1 MFYHKNEN
9 NMVKQFLMNLLL
21 AFIWVALTGELFFAN
36 LVFGFVIGFFI
47 LWLFIRD
54 ETERRYFSRVP
65 KIIGFLLYF
74 LYEVVRS
81 NLQVAFDVMTP
92 RFFMQPGIIE
102 YPVDAKT
109 DFEINAL
116 AAVIALTPGTLFMD
130 VSEDKS
136 VIYIHVMY
144 LKDKDKFIRQF
155 KNGSE
160 RRLLEIL
167 R

>member
-1 MFYHKNEN
+1 
-9 NMVKQFLMNLLL
+9 MVKQFLMNLLL
-21 AFIWVALTGELFFAN
+21 AFIWVALTGELSFTN
-36 LVFGFVIGFFI
+36 LVFGFVVGFFI

-54 ETERRYFSRVP
+54 EKERRYFSRVP
-65 KIIGFLLYF
+65 KIIGFFFYF
-74 LYEVVRS
+74 IYEMIKS
-81 NLQVAFDVMTP
+81 NLQVAYDVMTP
-92 RFFMQPGIIE
+92 KFFMQPGIIE
-102 YPVDAKT
+102 YPIDAKT

-116 AAVIALTPGTLFMD
+116 AAVIALTPGTLYID
-130 VSEDKS
+130 VSEDRS

-144 LKDKDKFIRQF
+144 LRDKEKFIRQF